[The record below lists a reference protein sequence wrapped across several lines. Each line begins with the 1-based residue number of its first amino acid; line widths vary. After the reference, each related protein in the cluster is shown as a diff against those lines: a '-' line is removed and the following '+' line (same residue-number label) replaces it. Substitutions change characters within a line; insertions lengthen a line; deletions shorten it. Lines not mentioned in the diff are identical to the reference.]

1 MVPEGF
7 ELHPVPDGGF
17 GHLLGP
23 LYSRRIGNS
32 LRFGFVCREIHTN
45 AMNSVHG
52 GLLMTFA
59 DQVLGLSVQD
69 ALKSDRVATVS
80 LNCDFVSGVRAGQWI
95 EGEAR
100 ITRVTQSLVFVDGT
114 ISRGRY
120 TVLTAS
126 GLWYRRLAHGTADDE
141 GASTR

>member
-7 ELHPVPDGGF
+7 APHPVPDGGF
-17 GHLLGP
+17 GQLLGP
-23 LYSRRIGNS
+23 LYSRRIGKN
-32 LRFGFVCREIHTN
+32 LRFGFVCQKNHTN
-45 AMNSVHG
+45 AMNNVHG

-69 ALKSDRVATVS
+69 ALQSDRVATVS

-100 ITRVTQSLVFVDGT
+100 ITRIAQSLVFVEGT
-114 ISRGRY
+114 IFRGRSI
-120 TVLTAS
+120 VLTAS
-126 GLWYRRLAHGTADDE
+126 GLWYRRHSLGTANDE